1 MQGCFQITSLK
12 DTVLSIEGTPHN
24 ISVAD
29 LVAAYP
35 TQFWIV
41 EPSGYYP
48 DLYTTWEGDAPAG
61 TFILTTG
68 QTELVAG
75 SHPPRLI

>member
-12 DTVLSIEGTPHN
+12 DTVLSINGLPVN
-24 ISVAD
+24 MSVAD
-29 LVAAYP
+29 LVASDP
-35 TQFWIV
+35 TNYWIV
-41 EPSGYYP
+41 EISGYYP
-48 DLYTTWEGDAPAG
+48 DLYTTWDGDAPSG